1 MSMVLSCPACA
12 AEVRADALA
21 CPHCHAA
28 LHAGDATRLSDADE
42 TRLASN
48 SDSSSSGRSSRQT
61 NASTTGWLS
70 TSGSIDHGRF
80 VPGTLLGGR
89 YRTVGR
95 LGKGGMGEVYRADDL
110 KLGQPVAL
118 KFLPASVDHDPAR
131 LSQLHTE
138 VRMARQVSHPN
149 VCRVYDIDEVDGHT
163 FLSMEYVDGEDLASI
178 LRRFGRFPEERGL
191 EIARQICAGLAAA
204 HERGVIHR
212 DFKPANVMLDGA
224 GRVRITDFGLAGVTG
239 EALRAGTPAYMAPE
253 QLAGGEVTARSDI
266 YALGLVL
273 YELFTGQ
280 RALDAKNLAELIRR
294 RAEAEIAPPSSIV
307 RDLSPEIDRA
317 VMRCL
322 APEPE
327 ARPASA
333 LAVAAALP
341 GGDPLAAA
349 LAAGE
354 TPSPEMVAASGEE
367 GVLSRRAG
375 VALLSFIVATL
386 LTGAW
391 VSDRRLLVGRVALDT
406 PVEVLEMRARE
417 TLRAAGHAAPVA
429 DTAHDVLINT
439 DVNAWIARST
449 RPGRWAPLEDGRL
462 PALRYWYRTSPRD
475 MIPLA
480 RRWNVGIADPPL
492 VLTGM
497 AALTLDD
504 RGRLMEFLAVPPQ
517 RDIAAEAPDRAADWT
532 PLFSAAGLSMDAFA
546 PATPEWTPPVYAD
559 ARYAWEGAHPT
570 VPDLPLRVEAAAYRG
585 QPVSF
590 QVVWPWTRPTP
601 MEQPAM
607 DVVGRA
613 LSVIGT
619 LFVLAVIVGA
629 VALVRHNLKSGR
641 ADSRGA
647 ARVAGVLIVVWFVA
661 WALGTQH
668 SMSLQ
673 AEFTRFFSF
682 VAVALMNT
690 GTTWLFYL
698 ALEPYVR
705 RYWPNLLVSWSR
717 LLAGQFRDPRIS
729 RDILAGL
736 AAGAFLNLARLG
748 YPSLPVLF
756 GDAPDA
762 ALAHS
767 NPVFLLGARFT
778 VSAVLATIPNAL
790 QIAMAGAFVFVILR
804 ALFGRIWPAT
814 VVMYLIFAIVIVA
827 ESGLGHGALLLVP
840 VVAIVTPV
848 LFVFLRFGL
857 ISLITVL
864 VVNQMLSNSALTT
877 DLTQSHAAT
886 GVWTLI
892 ALLAVAGWAFHTS
905 RAGRGLFGGV
915 GATPR

>member
-21 CPHCHAA
+21 CPSCHAA
-28 LHAGDATRLSDADE
+28 LDAADATRLSDADE
-42 TRLASN
+42 TRLAP
-48 SDSSSSGRSSRQT
+48 DTSSSGRSSRPT
-61 NASTTGWLS
+61 SSSSTGWLS
-70 TSGSIDHGRF
+70 SSDSIDHGRF
-80 VPGTLLGGR
+80 APGTMLGGR

-118 KFLPASVDHDPAR
+118 KFLPEEVDRDPAR

-163 FLSMEYVDGEDLASI
+163 FLSMEYVDGEDLASV

-204 HERGVIHR
+204 HERDVVHR

-253 QLAGGEVTARSDI
+253 QIAGAEVTARSDI

-294 RAEAEIAPPSSIV
+294 RAEAEIAPPSTIV

-322 APEPE
+322 APDPA

-333 LAVAAALP
+333 LTVAAALP

-354 TPSPEMVAASGEE
+354 TPSPEMVAAAGEE

-375 VALLSFIVATL
+375 VALLSFIVVTL
-386 LTGAW
+386 IAGAW
-391 VSDRRLLVGRVALDT
+391 LSDRTLLVGRAALDL
-406 PVEVLEMRARE
+406 PVEVLQMRARE
-417 TLRAAGHAAPVA
+417 VLRALGHDAPVA
-429 DTAHDVLINT
+429 DTAHDVLIAT
-439 DVNAWIARST
+439 EVISGVAQRDTSPT
-449 RPGRWAPLEDGRL
+449 RWAPLEDGRL

-475 MIPLA
+475 LIPLSP
-480 RRWNVGIADPPL
+480 RWNAALADPPL

-497 AALTLDD
+497 TALTLDD
-504 RGRLMEFLAVPPQ
+504 RGRLLEFVAVPPQ
-517 RDIAAEAPDRAADWT
+517 RDPVVNASERTAEWA
-532 PLFSAAGLSMDAFA
+532 PLFQAAGLSLDTFTVTA
-546 PATPEWTPPVYAD
+546 PEWTPRVFAD
-559 ARYAWEGAHPT
+559 SRYAWEGPHPA

-585 QPVSF
+585 QPVAF
-590 QVVWPWTRPTP
+590 QIVWPWTRPTR
-601 MEQPAM
+601 MEQSSPDAF
-607 DVVGRA
+607 GRA
-613 LSVIGT
+613 LSVAGTIFIIGII
-619 LFVLAVIVGA
+619 LGA
-629 VALVRHNLKSGR
+629 IALVRHNLRSGR

-647 ARVAGVLIVVWFVA
+647 ARVAGVLLVVWFIA

-668 SMSLQ
+668 SMSLN

-682 VAVALMNT
+682 LGIALLNT

-698 ALEPYVR
+698 ALEPFVR
-705 RYWPNLLVSWSR
+705 RYWPDLIISWSR

-729 RDILAGL
+729 RDVLAGL
-736 AAGAFLNLARLG
+736 AAGAFLNVARLS
-748 YPSLPVLF
+748 YTSLPVLF
-756 GDAPDA
+756 GDSAAAAPVY
-762 ALAHS
+762 S

-778 VSAVLATIPNAL
+778 ASAVLSTIPNAL
-790 QIAMAGAFVFVILR
+790 QAAMIGTFVFVILR
-804 ALFGRIWPAT
+804 ALLGRVWPAT
-814 VVMYLIFAIVIVA
+814 ALTFLIFAAVIVA
-827 ESGLGHGALLLVP
+827 ESGFESAPIMLA
-840 VVAIVTPV
+840 VVVLIVTPV

-857 ISLITVL
+857 IALITVL
-864 VVNQMLSNSALTT
+864 MVNQTLANSALTT
-877 DLTQSHAAT
+877 DLTQSHAAV
-886 GVWTLI
+886 GAWTLV
-892 ALLAVAGWAFHTS
+892 ALIAVAAWAFHAS
-905 RAGRGLFGGV
+905 RAGRGLLKGFAG
-915 GATPR
+915 T